1 MNWLA
6 WMKALSPL
14 FIELVKILAG
24 DEYDEEAEKQALLDF
39 NRGVSD
45 LRAKRDLRGEGN
57 G

>member
-1 MNWLA
+1 
-6 WMKALSPL
+6 MKALSPL